1 MNKYNANANNSM
13 DAVNISINMPNS
25 SQNHCLPPI
34 CLLLT
39 SLTCSPSYHGQALF
53 FERDRKPVAK
63 TTLNIFLLHSLFF
76 AGKYNYCFVF
86 MYIYSL
92 MLLTWRL
99 FFVFPLT
106 LSTRTFNCF
115 HVNKSHSSFGQFVC
129 TNQNEL
135 LCSHTLC
142 VQHVCAAF

>member
-1 MNKYNANANNSM
+1 
-13 DAVNISINMPNS
+13 
-25 SQNHCLPPI
+25 
-34 CLLLT
+34 
-39 SLTCSPSYHGQALF
+39 
-53 FERDRKPVAK
+53 
-63 TTLNIFLLHSLFF
+63 
-76 AGKYNYCFVF
+76 

-115 HVNKSHSSFGQFVC
+115 HVNKSHSSYGQFVC
-129 TNQNEL
+129 ANQNEL